1 MTIEGS
7 ARRDRIVTVAGLLVM
22 AGLAWFH
29 LLHMPAMA
37 MADFGLTFL
46 MWAVMMVAMMLPSA
60 APMIAMFATLE
71 RRRAGRAGLVG
82 TALFGA
88 GYVAIWGGFS
98 AMAAA
103 GEVGLRG
110 AGLLTGAGNRV
121 GPLLG
126 SALLILAGVYQL
138 TPLKYAC
145 LARCR
150 SPLGFLLGEW
160 REGRAGAF
168 AMGLRHGLF
177 CVGCCWAVM
186 ALLFVGGVMN
196 LAWVAGLAAFVL
208 IEKVVPGGRA
218 VSVAAGAV
226 SLIWG
231 ISRLAAALAGA

>member
-1 MTIEGS
+1 MTIEGT

-22 AGLAWFH
+22 AGLAWLH

-71 RRRAGRAGLVG
+71 RRRSGRAGLVD
-82 TALFGA
+82 TALFLG
-88 GYVAIWGGFS
+88 GYVATWGSFS
-98 AMAAA
+98 AVAAA

-110 AGLLTGAGNRV
+110 AGLLTGGGDRV

-186 ALLFVGGVMN
+186 ALLFVGGVMH
-196 LAWVAGLAAFVL
+196 LVWVAGLAAFVL

-218 VSVAAGAV
+218 VSAAAGAA

-231 ISRLAAALAGA
+231 LTRLAAALAGA